1 VAPIRRLVG
10 RRIEELRE
18 YADIADIGEI
28 ARRYFAMNAFDG
40 VLTII
45 GVLMGNYMAEVRQP
59 AIVIT
64 TGLSTCIAMGV
75 SGLWGAYLTESAERK
90 RDLDE
95 LQNHTLTDLSQTKI
109 GRASRAAVVIVA
121 LVDGLAP
128 FLSALVVLVPFFFAA
143 FLSDITISYYLSLGM
158 ALATLFGLGAFL
170 GVVAKQGLLVSGG
183 KMITAGLVSIVL
195 SYLLD
200 QG

>member
-1 VAPIRRLVG
+1 MAPIRRLVG

-90 RDLDE
+90 RGLDE

>member
-1 VAPIRRLVG
+1 MVPIRRLVG

-90 RDLDE
+90 RGLDE